1 MGIPVMMVPS
11 TWGGRVWDEI
21 EAAWG
26 GEGKGGEGKKEGE
39 EGEGG
44 GSQGGKPHMIVG
56 RSKHFRDVW
65 LRPEF
70 PSMGA
75 PRLPAWSPFAPATI
89 PIRFKCGFDKHIPVS
104 SRTVVKTGAAGA
116 AGEAG
121 EAAAEAAGEGTK
133 KKKKKK
139 KKDCVV
145 Q

>member
-1 MGIPVMMVPS
+1 
-11 TWGGRVWDEI
+11 
-21 EAAWG
+21 
-26 GEGKGGEGKKEGE
+26 
-39 EGEGG
+39 
-44 GSQGGKPHMIVG
+44 MIVG

-116 AGEAG
+116 AGAAG
-121 EAAAEAAGEGTK
+121 SAEAAAEAAGEGTK

-139 KKDCVV
+139 KDCVV